1 MSASTTTTPPDV
13 PGGRP
18 SQAAAGVTRRR
29 HGRATIA
36 MAMASTALMTAVSA
50 CAGSS
55 STTDSS
61 TGSVAVVETDPPA
74 ATDAPDTT
82 VGPETTMAP
91 ETSVAPA
98 TTAVV
103 VDLDAVEG
111 APAGVQG
118 SRSAP
123 VPVGEIADVGDGWR
137 LQVLNV
143 VEDGTGAVLGE
154 NQFNDQP
161 PPGAR
166 FTLVQVALGYFGTSD
181 PASDTFLT
189 VSGVAAANTE
199 LDSDCGVIPNPLPIF
214 ADYFAGGVA
223 VGNVCFVTTPS
234 DAGVLQLYASN
245 GFGDNEVFLAA
256 IPPMAPLA
264 PMVGLVGPRDG
275 AAATPKRLDAT
286 PIGTAAN
293 AGEGWTV
300 TVTGPAFDITDA
312 TLAENQF
319 NSPPPAGFRFV
330 AVPVSYAYNGSGSS
344 SGFTVSMRAVADS
357 NISLDT
363 DCGVTP
369 SAIDVF
375 ADVFSGGALAGNLC
389 FVVPAEA
396 VGSLVLYGSAGFSGE
411 PVYLAAS

>member
-1 MSASTTTTPPDV
+1 MSPTTPTPPDV
-13 PGGRP
+13 PGGQP
-18 SQAAAGVTRRR
+18 SRFAAAACRPRRGRVTVVV
-29 HGRATIA
+29 ATA
-36 MAMASTALMTAVSA
+36 VMVAVSA
-50 CAGSS
+50 CAGPSA
-55 STTDSS
+55 TTDTSA
-61 TGSVAVVETDPPA
+61 GSVAVVETDAPTP
-74 ATDAPDTT
+74 TDAPDTT
-82 VGPETTMAP
+82 AGSETTMAP
-91 ETSVAPA
+91 ETSAAPE
-98 TTAVV
+98 TTATV

-111 APAGVQG
+111 APAGVRGTRAQ
-118 SRSAP
+118 P

-166 FTLVQVALGYFGTSD
+166 FTLVQVALGFFGTAD

-189 VSGVAAANTE
+189 VSGVAAASTE
-199 LDSDCGVIPNPLPIF
+199 LDTDCGVIPNPLPIF

-234 DAGVLQLYASN
+234 DAGLLQLYASN
-245 GFGDNEVFLAA
+245 GFGGTDVFLAA
-256 IPPMAPLA
+256 VPPLAPLA
-264 PMVGLVGPRDG
+264 PMAALAGPRDG
-275 AAATPKRLDAT
+275 AAATPKRLDAN
-286 PIGTAAN
+286 PIGTATDV
-293 AGEGWTV
+293 GEGWTV

-319 NSPPPAGFRFV
+319 NDPPPAGFRFI

-344 SGFTVSMRAVADS
+344 SGFTVTMRAVAGS

-369 SAIDVF
+369 SAIDTF

-389 FVVPAEA
+389 FVVPADA
-396 VGSLVLYGSAGFSGE
+396 GGSLVLYGSAGFSGE
-411 PVYLAAS
+411 PVYLATV